1 KFLDDLALEL
11 DRMRAVLSHGL
22 SPRKPGSV
30 SRFSPSPSVHP
41 KGCTPLVARSWDP
54 PVGKH
59 TTPAPLDHAA
69 GCQRPSPPRRDPL
82 VQFRTFQVRT
92 CRPLRDTL
100 DGLRWHKAGGSTPPC
115 PT

>member
-1 KFLDDLALEL
+1 MRPSLSELARARLKLLLEL
-11 DRMRAVLSHGL
+11 ARVRLELLFRRSL
-22 SPRKPGSV
+22 
-30 SRFSPSPSVHP
+30 RFLRRVKMTHA
-41 KGCTPLVARSWDP
+41 GARSWDP

-100 DGLRWHKAGGSTPPC
+100 GVL
-115 PT
+115 